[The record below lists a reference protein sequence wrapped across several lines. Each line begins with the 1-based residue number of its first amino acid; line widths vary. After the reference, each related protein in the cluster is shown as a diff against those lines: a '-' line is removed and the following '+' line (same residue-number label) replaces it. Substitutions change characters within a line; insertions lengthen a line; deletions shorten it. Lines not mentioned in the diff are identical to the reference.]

1 MEQLSASEE
10 RFRSLV
16 QTIPDIVYKI
26 DEKGRFTFLNKSIER
41 LGYHQA
47 DLIGKHFSEIIHSA
61 DLNEVSLERV
71 LERFGNGTP
80 NPEQKLFNE
89 RRSGVRMTV
98 GMEIRLKLKNGR
110 SNRVYEIRNIGQDV
124 ISVEVNSTGLYGEN
138 RKETSRCTRQYVGTV
153 GVIRDITDRLKIQ
166 DAFTEERK
174 LLRQLIDAVPLP
186 IFFFESQGKLIF
198 SNDAF
203 QKFTG
208 IDGSNLDEINMN
220 ELFCVD
226 DQPKIYSIVSSL
238 LENQE
243 DDRIHKR
250 IELKSSDDQSRAI
263 DVILLKF
270 QKSDQAT
277 PAIIG
282 VLVDFTE
289 QKAFTTRL
297 IQAKKYAEEMAGK
310 ANLASHA
317 KGEFLANMSH
327 EIRTPLNGVIGLT
340 HLCLQT
346 ELTGQQRDYLVKVS
360 VSANTLL
367 QLINDILDFS
377 KIEAGKLTMEAVEF
391 TLDEVL
397 GGVVAALSVKSHEK
411 RLEMLLDTKR
421 NVPPCLQGDPH
432 RLGQILTNL
441 VGNAIKF
448 TEKGEV
454 SITIEVMEETQ
465 ESALLQ
471 FTVRDTGIG
480 MTPEQV
486 SKLFQEFS
494 QGDTSITRK
503 YGGTGLGLAISKRLV
518 EMMGGRIVVA
528 NEPGRG
534 SRFTFTARFNKVEVP
549 VMEIFMPSDN
559 LRGMHILV
567 VDDNEGARQI
577 IAEHLEALSYHPVC
591 VACGEE
597 AIEAIVA
604 ADRENSGFDLVLMD
618 WRMPGMSGME
628 AVRHIKKELSLQKTP
643 NVIMVTA
650 YGQEY
655 IESSE
660 EEKSLLDGFLMKP
673 VHITSLLDVI
683 MIVFG
688 YEPTRQLV
696 SRSNNPFASLAGARV
711 LLAEDNE
718 INQQVAQEL
727 LEQAGIEVVIANNGQ
742 EAVAL
747 ASREHFD
754 AILMDLQMPIM
765 DGLTAT
771 KHIRS
776 EKSAEVLPIIAMT
789 ANAMS
794 GDREKCLEEGMN
806 DHIAKPVDPEMMYAT
821 LARWLPSRPDLPL
834 QPPVLSHPGR
844 VKGLVLPIPPLTGID
859 LARGMR
865 NLGDN
870 TTLYRK
876 VLLKFALNQ
885 GGACLGM
892 ERCLASGDFTT
903 LEQIAHALKGVSATL
918 GILKLADLAG
928 RIEKQSVNPA
938 GLKELPELVVKISK
952 ELARIVSTIETTL
965 VQETSLVTE
974 EEQPGADVTPEELAP
989 LFRKAVR
996 LLIDFDSSA
1005 ERVVE
1010 DIAHLARSGVR
1021 RKRLESIKV
1030 ALGVYDF
1037 EICLSLFLAWAKE
1050 EGIYLEDNQP

>member
-1 MEQLSASEE
+1 MYDDHIKPSILIVDDVPGNLDVLKDALEDEYIVRAATNGPLALQLAAMEPRPSLILLDIVMPVMDGYAVCRQLKDDNRTQGIPVIFVTAKSDGKDELEGLQVGAVDYITKPISPLIVKARVRLHLALEEKNRRLFEINEHLTDSMEQLSASEE

-110 SNRVYEIRNIGQDV
+110 SHRVYEIRNIGQDV

-203 QKFTG
+203 QKFIG
-208 IDGSNLDEINMN
+208 IDSSSLDEINMN
-220 ELFCVD
+220 ELFCMD
-226 DQPKIYSIVSSL
+226 DQPKIYSMVGSL
-238 LENQE
+238 LENKKE
-243 DDRIHKR
+243 DRIHKR
-250 IELKSSDDQSRAI
+250 IELKSHDDQIHAI

-277 PAIIG
+277 PAVIG

-297 IQAKKYAEEMAGK
+297 IQAKKYAEEMTGK

-397 GGVVAALSVKSHEK
+397 GGVVAALSIKSHEK
-411 RLEMLLDTKR
+411 RLELLLDTKR

-454 SITIEVMEETQ
+454 SITIEAMEETP

-480 MTPEQV
+480 MTPEQA

-518 EMMGGRIVVA
+518 EMMGGRIGVA

-534 SRFTFTARFNKVEVP
+534 SRFTFTARFNKVDAP
-549 VMEIFMPSDN
+549 AMEIPMPSEA
-559 LRGMHILV
+559 LQGMHILV

-577 IAEHLEALSYHPVC
+577 IAEHLEALSYHP
-591 VACGEE
+591 
-597 AIEAIVA
+597 
-604 ADRENSGFDLVLMD
+604 
-618 WRMPGMSGME
+618 
-628 AVRHIKKELSLQKTP
+628 
-643 NVIMVTA
+643 
-650 YGQEY
+650 
-655 IESSE
+655 
-660 EEKSLLDGFLMKP
+660 
-673 VHITSLLDVI
+673 
-683 MIVFG
+683 
-688 YEPTRQLV
+688 
-696 SRSNNPFASLAGARV
+696 
-711 LLAEDNE
+711 
-718 INQQVAQEL
+718 
-727 LEQAGIEVVIANNGQ
+727 
-742 EAVAL
+742 
-747 ASREHFD
+747 
-754 AILMDLQMPIM
+754 
-765 DGLTAT
+765 
-771 KHIRS
+771 
-776 EKSAEVLPIIAMT
+776 
-789 ANAMS
+789 
-794 GDREKCLEEGMN
+794 
-806 DHIAKPVDPEMMYAT
+806 
-821 LARWLPSRPDLPL
+821 
-834 QPPVLSHPGR
+834 
-844 VKGLVLPIPPLTGID
+844 
-859 LARGMR
+859 
-865 NLGDN
+865 
-870 TTLYRK
+870 
-876 VLLKFALNQ
+876 
-885 GGACLGM
+885 
-892 ERCLASGDFTT
+892 
-903 LEQIAHALKGVSATL
+903 
-918 GILKLADLAG
+918 
-928 RIEKQSVNPA
+928 
-938 GLKELPELVVKISK
+938 
-952 ELARIVSTIETTL
+952 
-965 VQETSLVTE
+965 
-974 EEQPGADVTPEELAP
+974 
-989 LFRKAVR
+989 
-996 LLIDFDSSA
+996 
-1005 ERVVE
+1005 
-1010 DIAHLARSGVR
+1010 
-1021 RKRLESIKV
+1021 
-1030 ALGVYDF
+1030 
-1037 EICLSLFLAWAKE
+1037 
-1050 EGIYLEDNQP
+1050 